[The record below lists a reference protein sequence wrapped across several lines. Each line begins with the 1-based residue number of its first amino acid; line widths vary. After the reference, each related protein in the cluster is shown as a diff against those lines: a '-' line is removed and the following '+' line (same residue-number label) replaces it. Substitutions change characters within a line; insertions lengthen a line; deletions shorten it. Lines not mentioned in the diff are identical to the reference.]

1 MIKAVITIMLAAM
14 PLICNGVLMQNMV
27 ADIQPFTID
36 ITHLPTVYELA
47 NELLKYVPSEMSGLP
62 EIFQTTA
69 IDAICIYFGGR
80 ELELDGVQR
89 LVDVGV
95 GPESVLTFKPREFS
109 ITGEVFYADD
119 AGTVMNVTRRGGKS
133 YLLRVSKMLD
143 IDYGQF
149 AIGQIGVMRQIEQ
162 MTRAELKKAGGCHNG
177 ALNFLM
183 DVGVRNAH
191 LVSQNYLRR
200 AMTDQNVFD
209 SFDTQFVENT
219 VMVNAEYRE
228 NVSSVPEGR
237 GDQSYF
243 VGFNMDRSLGIM
255 LIRII

>member
-1 MIKAVITIMLAAM
+1 MIKAVITIMLAVM

-27 ADIQPFTID
+27 APDIPPFTMD

-95 GPESVLTFKPREFS
+95 DAESVLGFKPKEFG
-109 ITGEVFYADD
+109 ITGEVFYAD
-119 AGTVMNVTRRGGKS
+119 ASGAIMNVTRRGGKS
-133 YLLRVSKMLD
+133 YLLRVSKLLD

-149 AIGQIGVMRQIEQ
+149 AIGRIGVMRQIEQ
-162 MTRAELKKAGGCHNG
+162 MTRVELKKAGGCHNG
-177 ALNFLM
+177 ALDFLM

-191 LVSQNYLRR
+191 LMSQNYLRR
-200 AMTDQNVFD
+200 AMTDQNVFE

-219 VMVNAEYRE
+219 VMVGAAYRE

-243 VGFNMDRSLGIM
+243 IRINMDRAVGIM
-255 LIRII
+255 LI